1 MLSDPD
7 TNLAFPFPE
16 QQLYSH
22 HCRQLPEVA
31 RLRSQVSCLLAMPL
45 TFPRPQCYFFKVGR

>member
-16 QQLYSH
+16 QQLSP
-22 HCRQLPEVA
+22 LPAAPRSVA
-31 RLRSQVSCLLAMPL
+31 RLGSQVSCLLAMPL
-45 TFPRPQCYFFKVGR
+45 TFPGPQCYFFKVGR